1 MLRRRKSLPFL
12 DGLGAW
18 LAVALLAIA
27 AILLYTNLA
36 SAHESST
43 ERTLSAAGLT
53 GEDVVELSRDTVT
66 GAVRYELSA
75 RTSVDAQQQQDLDP
89 VYITTLGPPADGG
102 QQAIVMP
109 RSVTVSE
116 DDPWFGPFYTL
127 NDPDRSVSVDIL
139 NDYGFAIA
147 INPSS
152 GLCSLPHYIG
162 SSFAIGYQT
171 VARKGFYVRR
181 CPGFEHLTSIRLSVT
196 TYPDNAGYTVH
207 YIRVISDSDPTPTRS
222 ARTATPTRTS
232 TPTQTPGF
240 TPSPTATPTAT
251 LEADAA
257 ATATATATLEAD
269 AAATATPTA
278 TATATATGMTL
289 SVPALTAEAAES
301 AVEVSWTAVGGAARY
316 ELWVWDRVNDWRQI
330 GGNSLTGTN
339 YRHSNVTA
347 GTTYYYAIRA
357 VNADGETSAWSAYVP
372 ATAPGG
378 PLSVPALTAEAAG
391 SEVEVSWTAVAGAA
405 RYELWVWDS
414 VNGWRQIGGNT
425 LAGTTYTHSDVT
437 AGTTYYYQM
446 RAVNAGA
453 ETSAWSDLVPA
464 TVPAASLSVPALT
477 AEATESAVE
486 LSWTAV
492 AGAARYELWVW
503 DSVNG
508 WRQIGGNTLTGTT
521 YTHSDVTAGTTYYYQ
536 MRAVN
541 GGGGTSA
548 WSIRVSETVPA
559 AQQ

>member
-127 NDPDRSVSVDIL
+127 NDPDRSVSIDIL

-147 INPSS
+147 IRPSS

-222 ARTATPTRTS
+222 ARTATRTRTS

-257 ATATATATLEAD
+257 ATATPTATLEAD
-269 AAATATPTA
+269 AAATATT
-278 TATATATGMTL
+278 
-289 SVPALTAEAAES
+289 
-301 AVEVSWTAVGGAARY
+301 
-316 ELWVWDRVNDWRQI
+316 DI
-330 GGNSLTGTN
+330 GGRCCSHSHAYGNSYGD
-339 YRHSNVTA
+339 SN
-347 GTTYYYAIRA
+347 GYDA
-357 VNADGETSAWSAYVP
+357 VC
-372 ATAPGG
+372 
-378 PLSVPALTAEAAG
+378 
-391 SEVEVSWTAVAGAA
+391 AGADC
-405 RYELWVWDS
+405 R
-414 VNGWRQIGGNT
+414 GG
-425 LAGTTYTHSDVT
+425 
-437 AGTTYYYQM
+437 
-446 RAVNAGA
+446 R
-453 ETSAWSDLVPA
+453 E
-464 TVPAASLSVPALT
+464 
-477 AEATESAVE
+477 
-486 LSWTAV
+486 
-492 AGAARYELWVW
+492 R
-503 DSVNG
+503 
-508 WRQIGGNTLTGTT
+508 
-521 YTHSDVTAGTTYYYQ
+521 
-536 MRAVN
+536 
-541 GGGGTSA
+541 GGGELDGGIGRGA
-548 WSIRVSETVPA
+548 L
-559 AQQ
+559 